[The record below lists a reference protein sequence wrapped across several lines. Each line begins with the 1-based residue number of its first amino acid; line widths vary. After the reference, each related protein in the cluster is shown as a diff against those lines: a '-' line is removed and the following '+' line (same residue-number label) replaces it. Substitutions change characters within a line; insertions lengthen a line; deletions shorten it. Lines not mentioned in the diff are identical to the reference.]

1 VNRTAKSIFV
11 LLAFCL
17 LASDI
22 LSAQLLRRGGD
33 AFDVSGKV
41 LDLEGEGVGDV
52 DVVLRDAEGKKVGSE
67 TTKKR
72 IGKGNF
78 EFSKITPGTYT
89 VSVSG
94 DAGEASQEVLVEDDD
109 VEVELTLGAEPAEEK
124 QRVADGEAAA
134 EGQGSPERMP
144 QEEYVMTEISFEMKK
159 MAAELDHLAGQ
170 VRDLQARSEMWVNPL
185 SIYQKEIILDN
196 GSTVFGKIVYQDED
210 VLKIESLV
218 GYLVID
224 RSTVVRIVENVMAQE
239 EPEYVPEQIRESYSP
254 PPMPKLAQ
262 PRYVSADPSD
272 RSSSRDRA
280 ANIVLVGNIAE
291 KTDRSNNKTLA
302 GQVKN
307 VGGNR
312 ADFVKVNFVLRKN
325 WSGETRTLTTFVSGS
340 YHTFDSGITTD
351 SSLLPGASGN
361 FELIIPAD
369 VGAFLG
375 YSYTID
381 WEEYE

>member
-1 VNRTAKSIFV
+1 MKQIAKGIFILTSLF
-11 LLAFCL
+11 LLATVL
-17 LASDI
+17 PAKTYKI
-22 LSAQLLRRGGD
+22 
-33 AFDVSGKV
+33 SGKII
-41 LDLEGEGVGDV
+41 DLEGKGVGGAE
-52 DVVLRDAEGKKVGSE
+52 VVLLDADGEEIGKE

-72 IGKGNF
+72 LGKGGF
-78 EFSKITPGTYT
+78 GFKKIDSGTYT
-89 VSVSG
+89 LKASG
-94 DAGEASQEVLVEDDD
+94 DGEEATQEVTVEDDD
-109 VEVELTLGAEPAEEK
+109 IEVELTLSAEPAPKKKVAAGTGDKGAEE
-124 QRVADGEAAA
+124 GEA
-134 EGQGSPERMP
+134 ERMP
-144 QEEYVMTEISFEMKK
+144 QEEYVMTEVSFELKK
-159 MAAELDHLAGQ
+159 MAAELDHMSGQ
-170 VRDLQARSEMWVNPL
+170 VRDLQARSEMWINPL
-185 SIYQKEIILDN
+185 SIYQKEVILDN
-196 GSTVFGKIVYQDED
+196 GSTIFGKVVYQDEEI
-210 VLKIESLV
+210 LKIESLV

-262 PRYVSADPSD
+262 PRYVSAESGG
-272 RSSSRDRA
+272 RAASRDRA

-291 KTDRSNNKTLA
+291 KKDRSNNVALA

-325 WSGETRTLTTFVSGS
+325 WSGETRTLTTFVAGS
-340 YHTFDSGITTD
+340 YYTFDSGITTD
-351 SSLLPGASGN
+351 SSLLPGATGN

-369 VGAFLG
+369 VGSFLG

>member
-1 VNRTAKSIFV
+1 MKRTAKSIFV
-11 LLAFCL
+11 LLAISV
-17 LASDI
+17 LASDN
-22 LSAQLLRRGGD
+22 LSAQLLNRKGD
-33 AFDVSGKV
+33 TFDVSGKV
-41 LDLEGEGVGDV
+41 LDLEGKGVGGV
-52 DVVLRDAEGKKVGSE
+52 EVVLHDADGKEVASE
-67 TTKKR
+67 STKKR

-78 EFSKITPGTYT
+78 EFSKIEPGTYT
-89 VSVSG
+89 VSASG
-94 DAGEASQEVLVEDDD
+94 DAGEASQEVTVEDDD

-124 QRVADGEAAA
+124 KAVAKGEAA
-134 EGQGSPERMP
+134 EGEGGAPERMP
-144 QEEYVMTEISFEMKK
+144 QEEYVMTEISFEIKK

-185 SIYQKEIILDN
+185 SIYEKEIILDN
-196 GSTVFGKIVYQDED
+196 GSTVFGKVVYQDED
-210 VLKIESLV
+210 VLKVESLV

-272 RSSSRDRA
+272 RSSSRGRA

>member
-1 VNRTAKSIFV
+1 MKRTAKSIFV
-11 LLAFCL
+11 LLAISV
-17 LASDI
+17 LASDN
-22 LSAQLLRRGGD
+22 LSAQLLNRKGD
-33 AFDVSGKV
+33 TFDVSGKV
-41 LDLEGEGVGDV
+41 LDLEGKGVGGV
-52 DVVLRDAEGKKVGSE
+52 EVVLHDADGKEVASE
-67 TTKKR
+67 STKKR

-78 EFSKITPGTYT
+78 EFSKIEPGTYT
-89 VSVSG
+89 VSASG
-94 DAGEASQEVLVEDDD
+94 DAGEASQEVTVEDDD
-109 VEVELTLGAEPAEEK
+109 VEVELTLGAEPAEEN
-124 QRVADGEAAA
+124 QRVAKGETAAGA
-134 EGQGSPERMP
+134 EGTPGRMP

-170 VRDLQARSEMWVNPL
+170 VRDLQARSEMWINPL

-196 GSTVFGKIVYQDED
+196 GSTVFGKVVYQDED
-210 VLKIESLV
+210 VLKVESLV

>member
-1 VNRTAKSIFV
+1 MNRTDASIFV

-17 LASDI
+17 LASGN
-22 LSAQLLRRGGD
+22 LSAQLLGKKGD
-33 AFDVSGKV
+33 SFDVSGKV

-52 DVVLRDAEGKKVGSE
+52 EVMLNDAEGKEVGSE

-78 EFSKITPGTYT
+78 KFSKISPGTYT
-89 VSVSG
+89 VFASSDVG
-94 DAGEASQEVLVEDDD
+94 DASQEVVVEDDD
-109 VEVELTLGAEPAEEK
+109 VEVELTLGAEPAEKKK
-124 QRVADGEAAA
+124 QVA
-134 EGQGSPERMP
+134 EGQTVAEREGAPERMP

-170 VRDLQARSEMWVNPL
+170 VRDLQARSEMWANPL

-196 GSTVFGKIVYQDED
+196 GSTVFGKVVYQDED
-210 VLKIESLV
+210 VLKVESLV

-351 SSLLPGASGN
+351 ASLLPGASGN

-375 YSYTID
+375 YSYTVD

>member
-1 VNRTAKSIFV
+1 MNRIVTSIFV

-17 LASDI
+17 LASGN
-22 LSAQLLRRGGD
+22 LSAQLLGKKGD

-52 DVVLRDAEGKKVGSE
+52 EVILNNADGKEVGSE

-72 IGKGNF
+72 IGKGKF
-78 EFSKITPGTYT
+78 EFSKISPGTYI
-89 VSVSG
+89 VFASG
-94 DAGEASQEVLVEDDD
+94 DVGEASQEVVVEDDD
-109 VEVELTLGAEPAEEK
+109 VEVELTLGAEPAEENK
-124 QRVADGEAAA
+124 QVARGQKAAGEKGA
-134 EGQGSPERMP
+134 PERMP

-196 GSTVFGKIVYQDED
+196 GSTVFGKVVYQDED

-272 RSSSRDRA
+272 RSSSRNRA

-375 YSYTID
+375 YSYTVD